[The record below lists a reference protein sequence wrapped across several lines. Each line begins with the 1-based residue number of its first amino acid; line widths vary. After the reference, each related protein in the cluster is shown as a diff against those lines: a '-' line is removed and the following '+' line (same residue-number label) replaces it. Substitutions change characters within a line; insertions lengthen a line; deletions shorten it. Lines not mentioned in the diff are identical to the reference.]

1 MRDSAILIR
10 FSKITYVGKIMPCEA
25 SDNLISKS
33 LGTNKDQEKETI
45 TYKSETIGERL
56 EDIPIILMDLF

>member
-1 MRDSAILIR
+1 
-10 FSKITYVGKIMPCEA
+10 MPCEV
-25 SDNLISKS
+25 SDNLINKS

-56 EDIPIILMDLF
+56 EEIPNISMDLS